1 MISQTTIMIPTL
13 SMNARKRG
21 VTDRARA
28 ISARRRRLVIAQMD
42 AGITEIPAI
51 AARIGV
57 TDRTLR
63 RWLDANTD
71 LRDRV
76 TAAARGR
83 KALDDWQD
91 VPWTRSVPYMG
102 PAGMRIIPGPAH
114 VMVACGTCQRA
125 FQRPT
130 RRRAEQFADLHARL
144 HREDRANRRQEAA

>member
-28 ISARRRRLVIAQMD
+28 ISARRRRLVAAQMD

-57 TDRTLR
+57 TDKALR
-63 RWLDANTD
+63 RWLDSHPD
-71 LRDRV
+71 LRERV
-76 TAAARGR
+76 TGALRGR
-83 KALDDWQD
+83 RETDWT
-91 VPWTRSVPYMG
+91 VPWTRSVPYLGSAG
-102 PAGMRIIPGPAH
+102 PIRIIPGPAH
-114 VMVACGTCQRA
+114 VMVACGTCGRA
-125 FQRPT
+125 FSRPT

-144 HREDRANRRQEAA
+144 HREDSANRRREVA